1 MNEHHQESFW
11 TKYIF
16 SQDHKVI
23 GLQYGITSLLFLFF
37 GFTLMLFMRYQMVHS
52 GTIQPDTYNS
62 FGLIS
67 GLGLNAHY
75 KALDS
80 YIGLSIENLGY
91 VLKSYTAHNTR
102 IPLQYR
108 FSYIKNLSSSLI
120 SYDIVLSKNDNNIK
134 HILCFQFNI
143 NDKIKL
149 KISNSN
155 YLKEM
160 IVENNDFN
168 FSSGLGLGINTRLK
182 SIIFDVGLMNLGIA
196 GWGYDMSI
204 NFIRN

>member
-1 MNEHHQESFW
+1 M
-11 TKYIF
+11 
-16 SQDHKVI
+16 
-23 GLQYGITSLLFLFF
+23 
-37 GFTLMLFMRYQMVHS
+37 
-52 GTIQPDTYNS
+52 
-62 FGLIS
+62 
-67 GLGLNAHY
+67 NAHY
-75 KALDS
+75 KAIDS